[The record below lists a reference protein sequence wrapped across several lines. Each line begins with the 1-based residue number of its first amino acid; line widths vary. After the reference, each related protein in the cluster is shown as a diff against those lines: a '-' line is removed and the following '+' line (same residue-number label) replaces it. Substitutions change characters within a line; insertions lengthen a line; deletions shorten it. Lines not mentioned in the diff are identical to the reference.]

1 MKTVFDKL
9 KKGTLKV
16 EFEHRGLENL
26 ITELDKDSN
35 RIAFSVI
42 VAAIIVGSSLIIQSD
57 KGPQLF
63 SYPLIGI
70 LGYVIAGFIGLWLL
84 IAILRSGRL

>member
-1 MKTVFDKL
+1 
-9 KKGTLKV
+9 LKV

-26 ITELDKDSN
+26 ITELDKDTN

-57 KGPQLF
+57 KGPHLF
-63 SYPLIGI
+63 GYPLIGI
-70 LGYVIAGFIGLWLL
+70 IGYVIAGFMGLWIL